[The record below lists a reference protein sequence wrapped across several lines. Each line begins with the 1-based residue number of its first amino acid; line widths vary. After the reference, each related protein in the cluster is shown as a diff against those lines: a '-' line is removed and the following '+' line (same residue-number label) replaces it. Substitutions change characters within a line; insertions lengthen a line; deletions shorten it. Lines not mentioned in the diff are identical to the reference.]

1 MEKEILTI
9 KDLTIEFGETGYRKT
24 ALQGFN
30 LSVAESEVVG
40 IVGES
45 GSGKTVTA
53 HAINGILP
61 DTAHITS
68 GSIEF
73 MGENLLNLNEKKLRH
88 ICGSQMGMI
97 FQEPLT
103 SLNPVYKIGK
113 QVEEALILHT
123 NLSADARKKRAIEML
138 SCVEIKNPDKVYD
151 MYPHQLSGGMRQRVM
166 IAAALIHS
174 PKLLI
179 ADEPTTALDV
189 MIQAQIIQL
198 LIKLNKELDVGIIFI
213 SHNLLVVK
221 KLCSRIVVM
230 EKSKI
235 VEQGRTYDI
244 FNNPSCDYTKQLISS
259 LHIWH
264 QSAAFEALPA
274 S

>member
-1 MEKEILTI
+1 MEKEMLKI
-9 KDLTIEFGETGYRKT
+9 KNLTIEFHDREVKNT
-24 ALQGFN
+24 AVDQFHLLMQD
-30 LSVAESEVVG
+30 SEVLG

-45 GSGKTVTA
+45 GSGKTITA

-61 DTAHITS
+61 EHAVVLS

-73 MGENLLNLNEKKLRH
+73 MGKDILKLDDRKKRKL
-88 ICGSQMGMI
+88 CGSQMGMI

-103 SLNPVYKIGK
+103 SLNPLCKIGK
-113 QVEEALILHT
+113 QVEEALVLHT
-123 NLSADARKKRAIEML
+123 DLSAADRKRKVLDML
-138 SCVEIKNPDKVYD
+138 DMVELSNPSKLYN

-189 MIQAQIIQL
+189 MVQSQ
-198 LIKLNKELDVGIIFI
+198 LIKLLRKINKELKIGIIFI
-213 SHNLLVVK
+213 SHNLLVVE
-221 KLCSRIVVM
+221 KLCDRIIVM

-235 VEQGRTYDI
+235 VEEGKTVDI
-244 FNNPSCDYTKQLISS
+244 FKHPSKAYTKELLSS
-259 LHIWH
+259 LKLWKKGKV
-264 QSAAFEALPA
+264 LTPA
-274 S
+274 